1 MKSDNRFAKLV
12 RASTNRVLLPKNNP
26 PVILSKPPVMLP
38 ATITIT
44 AVLIDNHREGVIIPL
59 KQFIRID
66 DEEPWVKDDP

>member
-38 ATITIT
+38 STISIT
-44 AVLIDNHREGVIIPL
+44 AMFIDNHHEGVIIPL

-66 DEEPWVKDDP
+66 DEEPWVIDDP